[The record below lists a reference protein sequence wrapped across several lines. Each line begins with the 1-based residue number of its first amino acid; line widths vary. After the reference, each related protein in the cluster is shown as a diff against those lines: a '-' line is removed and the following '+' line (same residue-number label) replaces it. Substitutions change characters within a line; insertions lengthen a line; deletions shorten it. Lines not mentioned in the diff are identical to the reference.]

1 MRPNKI
7 RVIDLLDTLG
17 GLVYT
22 EIIEFRTVKT
32 LLEYYTSVN
41 ARRTYDDVPRDV
53 LSREIN
59 RIDFKDGTISIYVD

>member
-7 RVIDLLDTLG
+7 RVIDFLDTLG